1 MIYDICMSICR
12 TCFWFKPLD
21 SGYFLICL
29 DNAKG
34 VSEFQCK
41 KISSSATTSGPVFPS
56 CPLLSCCWL
65 KRVHLRYGCWTKPSR
80 LRDRWPPP
88 THKARILRSLYTW
101 EWLETFPCVNNRER
115 MGQCFATASVI
126 LQQPTRLV
134 AGNMSATPWATED
147 ASGGSYL
154 GMQIHS
160 TQCIIHIMYITYNIP
175 HVYIHFLDTCALDT
189 CACMSYDPF
198 RWTSFGSAM
207 FARALPTS
215 CWQLSTSAMKRSV
228 AKKSI

>member
-154 GMQIHS
+154 ECKYIVHS
-160 TQCIIHIMYITYNIP
+160 VLYILCILHIIYTCLYPFFRYMCVRYMCMYVI
-175 HVYIHFLDTCALDT
+175 
-189 CACMSYDPF
+189 
-198 RWTSFGSAM
+198 WSF
-207 FARALPTS
+207 
-215 CWQLSTSAMKRSV
+215 
-228 AKKSI
+228 